1 MRYLSCFCSQSVKD
15 LFLCPLSESECKG
28 TTFFDN
34 GKMFWEVFLRKMKNY
49 SRGSIEESLTHY
61 YII

>member
-34 GKMFWEVFLRKMKNY
+34 GKMFWEVFFEKNEKLFMGGA
-49 SRGSIEESLTHY
+49 SKKVLH
-61 YII
+61 III